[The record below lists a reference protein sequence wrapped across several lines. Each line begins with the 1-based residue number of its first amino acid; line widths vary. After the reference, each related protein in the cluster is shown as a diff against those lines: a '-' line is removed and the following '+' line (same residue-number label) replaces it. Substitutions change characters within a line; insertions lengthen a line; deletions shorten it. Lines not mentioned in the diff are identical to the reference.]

1 MTAASQQITAEGS
14 RTMKSHSST
23 TAIEADELERI
34 IMDAALALDQRKDS
48 FDHVK
53 ARALRAFGAGMMA
66 FFAEELNS
74 NRDDKDSDVVMAM
87 AEITAKLLMSIN
99 ATCLAGS
106 NGQTDALD
114 EIEGMAI
121 ILTAMASST
130 PWPNTLLIK
139 MISLYREADACAP
152 AMAQA

>member
-1 MTAASQQITAEGS
+1 
-14 RTMKSHSST
+14 MKSHSST

-74 NRDDKDSDVVMAM
+74 NRDDKDRDDKDSDVVMAM

-114 EIEGMAI
+114 ELEGMAI